1 MPNVDINTFS
11 KIVDSHF
18 AERLGFGV
26 SKPLALDLLSQTLQ
40 ILDEF
45 NIQHCLIS
53 GTLLGK
59 IRHNDFIPWDDDM
72 DILVDGSLQSKLP
85 DIIEKY
91 HNRFTFIGDLGGYN
105 GVKICFCD
113 VGSEIKTNNHGCKQ
127 RIINKNGKYNWPFVD
142 LFVYTTGGDSIRFF
156 DKDWDM
162 SRMIPFIKSDFVGIS
177 VNLPQD
183 SDYVLQR
190 NFSPDYMTKLISNWH
205 HHKTE
210 TNVNHEEVIDISIE
224 EYNYI
229 LKHKRGDKNI

>member
-11 KIVDSHF
+11 KIVHSHF
-18 AERLGFGV
+18 GEHHGFGV

-113 VGSEIKTNNHGCKQ
+113 VGSEMQTNNHGCKQ

-142 LFVYTTGGDSIRFF
+142 LFVYTIGGDSIRFF

-183 SDYVLQR
+183 SDY
-190 NFSPDYMTKLISNWH
+190 F
-205 HHKTE
+205 
-210 TNVNHEEVIDISIE
+210 
-224 EYNYI
+224 
-229 LKHKRGDKNI
+229 LK